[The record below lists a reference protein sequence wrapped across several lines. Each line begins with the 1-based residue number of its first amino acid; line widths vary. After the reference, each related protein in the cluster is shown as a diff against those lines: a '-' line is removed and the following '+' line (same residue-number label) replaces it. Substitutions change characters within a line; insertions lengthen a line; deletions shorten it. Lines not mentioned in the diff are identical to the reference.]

1 MREKGHAGQAWAS
14 VGKEDSEMIIRADSG
29 QLGMGRL
36 LILKFGIMGGW
47 AHYLRSTTKVKPRE
61 FVSREKKKNHM
72 EAKNN
77 ILGRLDDSY
86 LLESLF
92 GYLGF
97 SSWKPI

>member
-1 MREKGHAGQAWAS
+1 MGALFKINNKSKTKGVCEQR
-14 VGKEDSEMIIRADSG
+14 K
-29 QLGMGRL
+29 
-36 LILKFGIMGGW
+36 
-47 AHYLRSTTKVKPRE
+47 
-61 FVSREKKKNHM
+61 KKKNHM